1 MAAMARR
8 VGRPEM
14 TELTLEA
21 VRTLMREEL
30 EPIRA
35 AIGNLESRLDAMRP
49 NIDGIPL
56 LQQGVRVL
64 QQEMRMQRDETRV
77 LGAVVMRLDTS
88 TASFA
93 EQMRATHSQMT
104 QLWTRVRTLEDEEPI
119 VPSPPG

>member
-1 MAAMARR
+1 
-8 VGRPEM
+8 M

-21 VRTLMREEL
+21 VRMLMREEL
-30 EPIRA
+30 APIRA

-56 LQQGVRVL
+56 LQQAVRVL

-104 QLWTRVRTLEDEEPI
+104 QLWTRVRTLEGEEPI
-119 VPSPPG
+119 MPSPPG